1 MRDHAMVGPYRL
13 ALDVPARLR
22 TSIVST
28 MPKPLPSSSLRSCTT
43 CVTCRVYA
51 TSTPP
56 RCMARAACL
65 AARHGSGRSSTTV
78 EIGFVDAL
86 VGVADLDL
94 VVRQRILT
102 QERGHV
108 ALGPAGEVLP
118 QLVTGHHRAGP
129 HQRHRQRRR
138 PDPRLEHAGAGEDVG
153 EHEDRAQ
160 VLGVDHLGTAGIL
173 STKSARVGRMARNG
187 EPCEDRNVA
196 PSAAPMTSSW
206 PITPAWVWNSPMA
219 SVTR

>member
-1 MRDHAMVGPYRL
+1 MAFAATIGRRCSHSPAPGFGGTSAQEAGARQKLVCATMRWSGRTDWPSMCQ
-13 ALDVPARLR
+13 ARLR

-43 CVTCRVYA
+43 CVTCGVYA

-65 AARHGSGRSSTTV
+65 ATAPRLGQVEHHPV

-118 QLVTGHHRAGP
+118 QLVTGHHRRPAP
-129 HQRHRQRRR
+129 ASSTTRR

-160 VLGVDHLGTAGIL
+160 VLG
-173 STKSARVGRMARNG
+173 
-187 EPCEDRNVA
+187 
-196 PSAAPMTSSW
+196 
-206 PITPAWVWNSPMA
+206 
-219 SVTR
+219 